1 VNFEDA
7 RKIISGL
14 SLDVRILARELYG
27 RDGADL
33 ALVDRT
39 IGRMLDDLGRLREQL
54 AGEDGA
60 P

>member
-14 SLDVRILARELYG
+14 SLDVRILARELYM
-27 RDGADL
+27 RDGADM

-54 AGEDGA
+54 SGGDGA
-60 P
+60 R